1 MQFLLLLEEVCRTWI
16 CVSPRTNG
24 FIKTHDII
32 AKGKKMSTKKK
43 KSNPKKVDFLDL
55 SDSEKAHLLKEAKD
69 NLRLKLVEARFWQSL
84 AETEKITINGQTIQF
99 EDINLKGPTYE

>member
-1 MQFLLLLEEVCRTWI
+1 
-16 CVSPRTNG
+16 
-24 FIKTHDII
+24 
-32 AKGKKMSTKKK
+32 MSTKKK

-69 NLRLKLVEARFWQSL
+69 NLRLKLVEAKFWQSL

-99 EDINLKGPTYE
+99 EDSNLKELACEELMER

>member
-1 MQFLLLLEEVCRTWI
+1 
-16 CVSPRTNG
+16 
-24 FIKTHDII
+24 
-32 AKGKKMSTKKK
+32 MSTKKK

-69 NLRLKLVEARFWQSL
+69 KLRLKLVEARFWQSL

>member
-1 MQFLLLLEEVCRTWI
+1 
-16 CVSPRTNG
+16 
-24 FIKTHDII
+24 
-32 AKGKKMSTKKK
+32 MSTKKK

-55 SDSEKAHLLKEAKD
+55 SDSEKAHLLKETKD
-69 NLRLKLVEARFWQSL
+69 KLRLKLVEARFWQSL

>member
-1 MQFLLLLEEVCRTWI
+1 
-16 CVSPRTNG
+16 
-24 FIKTHDII
+24 
-32 AKGKKMSTKKK
+32 MSTKKK

-69 NLRLKLVEARFWQSL
+69 NLRLKLVEAKFWQSL

-99 EDINLKGPTYE
+99 EDSNLKELTCDELMGR

>member
-1 MQFLLLLEEVCRTWI
+1 
-16 CVSPRTNG
+16 
-24 FIKTHDII
+24 
-32 AKGKKMSTKKK
+32 MSTKKK

-69 NLRLKLVEARFWQSL
+69 NLRLKLVEAKFWQSL

-99 EDINLKGPTYE
+99 EDINLKGPTHE

>member
-1 MQFLLLLEEVCRTWI
+1 
-16 CVSPRTNG
+16 
-24 FIKTHDII
+24 
-32 AKGKKMSTKKK
+32 MSTKKK

-99 EDINLKGPTYE
+99 EDNNLKGPTCE

>member
-1 MQFLLLLEEVCRTWI
+1 
-16 CVSPRTNG
+16 
-24 FIKTHDII
+24 
-32 AKGKKMSTKKK
+32 MSTKKK
-43 KSNPKKVDFLDL
+43 KANPKKVDFLDL

-99 EDINLKGPTYE
+99 EDSNLKELSCDELMGR

>member
-1 MQFLLLLEEVCRTWI
+1 
-16 CVSPRTNG
+16 
-24 FIKTHDII
+24 
-32 AKGKKMSTKKK
+32 MSTKKK

-69 NLRLKLVEARFWQSL
+69 KLRLKLVEARFWQSL

-99 EDINLKGPTYE
+99 EDSNLKELTCEEFMER

>member
-1 MQFLLLLEEVCRTWI
+1 
-16 CVSPRTNG
+16 
-24 FIKTHDII
+24 
-32 AKGKKMSTKKK
+32 MSTKKK

>member
-1 MQFLLLLEEVCRTWI
+1 
-16 CVSPRTNG
+16 
-24 FIKTHDII
+24 
-32 AKGKKMSTKKK
+32 MSTKKK

-99 EDINLKGPTYE
+99 EDNNLKGPTYE